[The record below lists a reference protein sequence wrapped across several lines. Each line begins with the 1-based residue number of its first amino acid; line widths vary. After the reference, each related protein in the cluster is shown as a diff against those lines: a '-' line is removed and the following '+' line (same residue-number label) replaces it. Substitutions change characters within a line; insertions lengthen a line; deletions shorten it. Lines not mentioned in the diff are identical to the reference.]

1 MASMV
6 DNICKTPGCG
16 KPASM
21 SCPTCLK
28 LGLEAARFCSQE
40 CFKGYWGVH
49 KGVHTEAKL
58 KIKALLDQQQILAR
72 KASEGVEGF
81 KRFKFTGPLRPGK
94 VHAHAY
100 ISCTYTHYIRRLCI
114 YTVCL
119 CLRPTPCTVCIHPPS
134 HSLALSLLLSP
145 RR

>member
-1 MASMV
+1 MV
-6 DNICKTPGCG
+6 ENVCKTPGCG

-49 KGVHTEAKL
+49 KAVHTEAKL

-72 KASEGVEGF
+72 KAAEGVEGF

-94 VHAHAY
+94 VRASVLAY
-100 ISCTYTHYIRRLCI
+100 LLTHMYLVHMRTTYIRRLFI
-114 YTVCL
+114 HMECL
-119 CLRPTPCTVCIHPPS
+119 CLRSTPGT
-134 HSLALSLLLSP
+134 A
-145 RR
+145 